1 MLELLAVLLGLTPLV
16 KDEVGDEEIVVLCD
30 TVVLGVREGVP
41 LPVLLEDGVGVPV
54 ELSLPLLLGVAPVVN
69 EEVGL
74 GEMVE
79 VLEGRVDV
87 VGEGVADGD

>member
-1 MLELLAVLLGLTPLV
+1 MELLAVLLGLTPLV
-16 KDEVGDEEIVVLCD
+16 KEEVGDEEMVVLCD
-30 TVVLGVREGVP
+30 AVVLGVREAVP

-54 ELSLPLLLGVAPVVN
+54 ALSLPLLLGVTPVVN

-74 GEMVE
+74 GEIVE
-79 VLEGRVDV
+79 VPEGRVDV